1 MQIRL
6 TAVADE
12 EELYEVIVVG
22 SSSRRRCGHR
32 ENDRFTISKKPQI
45 LCIDNEMPTFTQP
58 LHTRIHTYIYTQKI
72 TKLANTYKYIG
83 EKTGQFSASREKKK
97 CGFTGQEDTERD
109 LFPPYGDGYGA
120 HKSLF
125 SSLVFYFSVRRVL
138 PSRTLAARERG
149 RAWDIRGSH
158 ALAEKRRVA
167 LGAFYWSGSALQY
180 KVIFPWLNSFFFK
193 EKFVQRSSPR
203 WLSTTVR

>member
-58 LHTRIHTYIYTQKI
+58 LHTHTYIHIHTENHQVSKHLQI
-72 TKLANTYKYIG
+72 HRG
-83 EKTGQFSASREKKK
+83 ENRSVFSFEREKEVWIYRI
-97 CGFTGQEDTERD
+97 GRHRAWSV
-109 LFPPYGDGYGA
+109 PPYGDGYGA

-138 PSRTLAARERG
+138 PSRTLAARERERG

-167 LGAFYWSGSALQY
+167 LGAFYWSGSAL
-180 KVIFPWLNSFFFK
+180 
-193 EKFVQRSSPR
+193 
-203 WLSTTVR
+203 